1 MVDPHNHT
9 KHSSCRRSHYQTQLF
24 IFKGRKISL
33 SHVWSE
39 GLWTDKLCFN
49 YPFKRAQWKMIT
61 ESFRLEGAS
70 GDHLVKPP
78 AQARLPGGGHPGP
91 RPESFWVITK
101 DGDSTASSGNLF
113 LCLTTPSV
121 TQKHFLGFP
130 WAFFFFSR
138 PGSPSSRSL
147 SSEERCSSPSVI
159 LMAHCSSLSSSSASL
174 VYWGA
179 PNRTQC
185 SRWGLTHAE

>member
-1 MVDPHNHT
+1 MLRKFWNSSKVVYVSVLPVTLPSTYGCINFCRNWEIKYDSPMHHILVLLQSKDFMVDPHNHT

-33 SHVWSE
+33 SHVWSK

-91 RPESFWVITK
+91 CPESFWV
-101 DGDSTASSGNLF
+101 
-113 LCLTTPSV
+113 
-121 TQKHFLGFP
+121 
-130 WAFFFFSR
+130 
-138 PGSPSSRSL
+138 SPRMETL
-147 SSEERCSSPSVI
+147 QPLQATCFYVWQHP
-159 LMAHCSSLSSSSASL
+159 
-174 VYWGA
+174 
-179 PNRTQC
+179 Q
-185 SRWGLTHAE
+185 